1 MAGHNK
7 WSKVKHRKAVVDKRR
22 AKAWSMCSRAIISV
36 ARQGGPDPEFNFA
49 LRAAIDEARYYNVP
63 QENIERAIKKGAGG
77 GTGDNFEPVRYE
89 GYGPGGVAIVVDA
102 LTDNRTRT
110 AADVRNIFAENAGKF
125 GASGSVAHLF
135 KAVARITIVSKS
147 VQPLSSD
154 AALEAA
160 LNAGADDCVESA
172 GEDDHSVQPGTWDV
186 LCPPTELAAVKASLA
201 AVGTIKVE
209 RSGFDMLAI
218 TTTQVSPADAEPLAE
233 LIDALEDNDDV
244 KHVYSNA
251 VFPEA

>member
-63 QENIERAIKKGAGG
+63 QDNIDRAIKKGAGG

-89 GYGPGGVAIVVDA
+89 GYGPGGVAIVIDA

-147 VQPLSSD
+147 PTALSSD

-160 LNAGADDCVESA
+160 LDAGADDCVASIGDEERPA
-172 GEDDHSVQPGTWDV
+172 APGTWDV
-186 LCPPTELAAVKASLA
+186 LCAPTELAQVKSALTA
-201 AVGTIKVE
+201 GGLVKVE
-209 RSGFDMLAI
+209 RSGFDMLAM
-218 TTTQVSPADAEPLAE
+218 TTTEVSPADAEPLAE

-244 KHVYSNA
+244 KHVYTNA
-251 VFPEA
+251 AFPEA